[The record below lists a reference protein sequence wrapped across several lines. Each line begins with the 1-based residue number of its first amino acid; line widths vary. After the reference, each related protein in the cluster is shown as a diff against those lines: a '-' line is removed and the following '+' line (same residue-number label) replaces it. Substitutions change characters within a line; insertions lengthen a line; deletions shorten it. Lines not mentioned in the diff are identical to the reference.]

1 MHQAC
6 LPGENRFSACDAG
19 STIAPARPARSTR
32 MQRRPQPRRSH
43 INNVMEKFETATAK
57 KAPAAKKTAVKK
69 APAKK
74 RTPNAAFLR
83 PLTPSA
89 ALAAIVGDKPLPR
102 TEITKRVWDYIKSN
116 KLQDAINRRL
126 INADARLKEVV
137 KKAQVTMF
145 ELTKLISAQLK

>member
-1 MHQAC
+1 MHKAC
-6 LPGENRFSACDAG
+6 FPGENRFSACNAG

-32 MQRRPQPRRSH
+32 MQRRPQPGRSH
-43 INNVMEKFETATAK
+43 INNVMEKFEMATAK
-57 KAPAAKKTAVKK
+57 KAPAKKAAAKK

-74 RTPNAAFLR
+74 ATPNAAFLR